1 MNKKKSKDNSSQGS
15 VLNYI
20 QDTDLMLHTIN
31 SVHESISITDLN
43 DRLIFVNKAFTKIY
57 GYEPEEVIGKK
68 TDFLRSDKNDPELL
82 RTVHPSTLQ
91 GGWRGRIINKRKDG
105 SEFTIELSTSIVKDD
120 NGNPVAYVGI
130 ARDLT
135 QLIETEEKL
144 REAESKFRELFLELK
159 DVVYENTIDGKFVDL
174 NPAGFEFFGINS
186 YDMLRKIDI
195 VNDIYVDPQIREEF
209 QKKLEKFGFVK
220 DFELRIRK
228 LNGKIATV
236 LETSTAVKDRDGKI
250 IGYSGILRDIT
261 EAKEREA
268 KLQELVLQLESVN
281 KQLKKSEEELKN
293 QIITKDKFFSI
304 IAHDLRSPF
313 SALLSF
319 SEFLRDDIDDLTRD
333 EIVMFAD
340 KINEAAQNV
349 FALLENLLQW
359 SRIQS
364 GKIHYQPHDFK
375 LRERAERV
383 IKLLSNNAENKDIFI
398 INEIPDDAIVF
409 ADEDMISSVL
419 QNLISNAIKFTRPG
433 GKITLKAENEGK
445 FFKVSVS
452 DTGVGIKEEDLPKL
466 FRLDVQHTT
475 YGTNEEKGSGLGLII
490 CKEMIEKN
498 GGTITVQSRIN
509 EGTTFSFTLPA
520 TRPN

>member
-1 MNKKKSKDNSSQGS
+1 MHKKKSSE
-15 VLNYI
+15 VPILNYI
-20 QDTDLMLHTIN
+20 SNADLMLHTIN
-31 SVHESISITDLN
+31 SVQESITITDLE
-43 DRLIFVNKAFTKIY
+43 DRLVFVNKAFTRIY
-57 GYEPEEVIGKK
+57 GYEPEEVIGKR
-68 TDFLRSDKNDPELL
+68 TDFLRSNKNDPELINAI
-82 RTVHPSTLQ
+82 HPSTLQ

-105 SEFTIELSTSIVKDD
+105 SEFTIELSTSIVKDE

-144 REAESKFRELFLELK
+144 RDAESKFRELFLELQ
-159 DVVYENTIDGKFVDL
+159 DVVYESTIDGKFVDL

-186 YDMLRKIDI
+186 YDMLKKIDI
-195 VNDIYVDPQIREEF
+195 LKDIYIDPNERHEF
-209 QKKLEKFGFVK
+209 QKRLEKYGFVK

-228 LNGKIATV
+228 LDGRIATV
-236 LETSTAVKDRDGKI
+236 LETSTAVKDKDGKI
-250 IGYSGILRDIT
+250 IGYRGILRDIT
-261 EAKEREA
+261 ESKRQEA
-268 KLQELVLQLESVN
+268 KLKDLVLQLEAVN
-281 KQLKKSEEELKN
+281 KQLKESEEELRN

-319 SEFLRDDIDDLTRD
+319 SEFLRDDINDLTRD

-340 KINEAAQNV
+340 KINEAARNV

-359 SRIQS
+359 SRIQT
-364 GKIHYQPHDFK
+364 GKIHYEPHEFK

-383 IKLLSNNAENKDIFI
+383 ISLLSNNAGNKDLFI
-398 INEIPDDAIVF
+398 INEIPTDAIVF

-433 GKITLKAENEGK
+433 GKITLKAEKEDS
-445 FFKVSVS
+445 FYKVSVI

-466 FRLDVQHTT
+466 FRVDIQHTT
-475 YGTNEEKGSGLGLII
+475 YGTNEEKGSGLGLVI

-498 GGTITVQSRIN
+498 GGTISVESRVG
-509 EGTTFSFTLPA
+509 EGTTFAFTLPA
-520 TRPN
+520 TNPV

>member
-1 MNKKKSKDNSSQGS
+1 MNKNKSQDNSSQGS
-15 VLNYI
+15 VQNYI
-20 QDTDLMLHTIN
+20 QDADLMLHTIN

-43 DRLIFVNKAFTKIY
+43 DRLIFVNKAFTRIY
-57 GYEPEEVIGKK
+57 GYEPEEVIGQK
-68 TDFLRSDKNDPELL
+68 TDILRSDKNDPELL
-82 RTVHPSTLQ
+82 KQIHPSTLQ

-105 SEFTIELSTSIVKDD
+105 SEFTIELSTSIVKDE

-159 DVVYENTIDGKFVDL
+159 DVVYESTIDGQFVDL

-195 VNDIYVDPQIREEF
+195 VNDIYVDPHIREEF

-220 DFELRIRK
+220 DFELRIKK

-236 LETSTAVKDRDGKI
+236 LETSTAVKDKDGKI
-250 IGYSGILRDIT
+250 VGYRGILRDIT
-261 EAKEREA
+261 EAKEQEE
-268 KLQELVLQLESVN
+268 KLKDLVLQLEAVN

-319 SEFLRDDIDDLTRD
+319 SEFLRDDIDDLTRE

-364 GKIHYQPHDFK
+364 GKIHYEPHDFK

-383 IKLLSNNAENKDIFI
+383 IKLLSNNAENKDIYI
-398 INEIPDDAIVF
+398 INEIPNDALVF

-433 GKITLKAENEGK
+433 GKITLKAEKEDK

-466 FRLDVQHTT
+466 FRLDVQHST

-490 CKEMIEKN
+490 CKEMVEKK
-498 GGTITVQSRIN
+498 RRRY
-509 EGTTFSFTLPA
+509 L
-520 TRPN
+520 R